1 MAILDSQGEIVP
13 IDPPNPEKS
22 QILEGTNESVRSRQH
37 LILHLLLVIAAL
49 IWQARI
55 GCHGNGLIDVEEN
68 RKSWHVF
75 DNAGC
80 VLCETGAVNLQLSF
94 FGISVERKLSF
105 AFSILARAKKFDEQK
120 LPRNETQ
127 TKN

>member
-1 MAILDSQGEIVP
+1 MAILDSKGEIVP
-13 IDPPNPEKS
+13 IEPPNPEKS

-55 GCHGNGLIDVEEN
+55 GCHGNGLIDVEEKPEILTRFWQRRLRVVRN
-68 RKSWHVF
+68 SCKFAAFLFWESVTQIVF
-75 DNAGC
+75 RFL
-80 VLCETGAVNLQLSF
+80 V
-94 FGISVERKLSF
+94 
-105 AFSILARAKKFDEQK
+105 LARTKKFDEQK

>member
-1 MAILDSQGEIVP
+1 MAILDSKGEIVP
-13 IDPPNPEKS
+13 TEPPNPEKS

-37 LILHLLLVIAAL
+37 LILHLLSLFDK
-49 IWQARI
+49 Q
-55 GCHGNGLIDVEEN
+55 GLDAMVTVWLTSKKN

-75 DNAGC
+75 
-80 VLCETGAVNLQLSF
+80 VLCETVVNLQLF
-94 FGISVERKLSF
+94 FFWNQCGTQIVFRFL
-105 AFSILARAKKFDEQK
+105 LPARAKKFDEQK